1 MEIIMAHTHTF
12 TRFIIGGLVTSSLA
26 VTFNIHANPLKNTTF
41 GFSGYIKADAMV
53 SQYSDGTLASGSIG
67 RDFYIP
73 SLTPTGGEKESAQ
86 FDAHI
91 KQSRFRFTT
100 NTMLSNNHKITGV
113 LEFDFHTTPDGN
125 ERISNSYEP
134 RIRHAFLQYNNW
146 LIGQTWSTF
155 QDVKTL
161 PESLDFIGV
170 TDGTIF
176 ARQTM
181 ISYTSGAFEISLE
194 NPETTITPFGESGRI
209 VADDNSVPDLAAR
222 YTFTPSWGH
231 IAIAG
236 LIRQLAY
243 IEKQDG
249 NDIDSDEVGYGLSIT
264 SKIMLGED
272 DLRIMANIG
281 SGLGRYIG
289 LNAVN
294 SAVLDANN
302 ELNKIDVSGFT
313 IAYRHLWDT
322 QWRSTFSYAMLSA
335 DNDSD
340 LTGLDVVKQTY
351 SARANILY
359 SPTPEL
365 TFGAEYAYA
374 KKNLESDVD
383 GDMNRLQF
391 SAKYAF

>member
-1 MEIIMAHTHTF
+1 MARTQTFIRHTLTGLA
-12 TRFIIGGLVTSSLA
+12 TVILVTPFTIQA
-26 VTFNIHANPLKNTTF
+26 KPLEKTTF
-41 GFSGYIKADAMV
+41 SVSGYVKADAMV

-73 SLTPTGGEKESAQ
+73 SLTPTGGEQESAQ

-91 KQSRFRFTT
+91 KQSRFRFTS
-100 NTMLSNNHKITGV
+100 NTLLSNEQTITGV

-134 RIRHAFLQYNNW
+134 RIRHAFLKYNNW

-155 QDVKTL
+155 QDVRTL
-161 PESLDFIGV
+161 PESVDFIGV

-181 ISYTSGAFEISLE
+181 IRYTSGAFEVSLE
-194 NPETTITPFGESGRI
+194 NPETTVTPLGGNGRI

-222 YTFTPSWGH
+222 YTLNRPWGH
-231 IAIAG
+231 VAIAG
-236 LIRQLAY
+236 LVRQLAY
-243 IEKQDG
+243 VDKQDG
-249 NDIDSDEVGYGLSIT
+249 NNIDSDEISYGLSIT
-264 SKIMLGED
+264 SKINLGED
-272 DLRIMANIG
+272 DLRVMANIG
-281 SGLGRYIG
+281 RGLGRYIG

-294 SAVLDANN
+294 SAVLNANN
-302 ELNKIDVSGFT
+302 ELESIDVRGFT
-313 IAYRHLWDT
+313 LAYRHFWDA

-335 DNDSD
+335 DNDTE
-340 LTGLDVVKQTY
+340 LTGLGVIKQTY
-351 SARANILY
+351 SARANLLY

-365 TFGAEYAYA
+365 TFAAEYAYA
-374 KKNLESDVD
+374 QKTLESDID
-383 GDMNRLQF
+383 GDMSRLQF

>member
-1 MEIIMAHTHTF
+1 MNIKRISLT
-12 TRFIIGGLVTSSLA
+12 SLA
-26 VTFNIHANPLKNTTF
+26 LACSTVSFTSLANPLDKTTF
-41 GFSGYIKADAMV
+41 GFSGYVKADAMV
-53 SQYSDGTLASGSIG
+53 SQYSDGTLPSGTIG

-100 NTMLSNNHKITGV
+100 NTLLSNDEKITAV

-134 RIRHAFLQYNNW
+134 RIRHAFIKYNNW

-181 ISYTSGAFEISLE
+181 VRYTSGAFEVALE
-194 NPETTITPFGESGRI
+194 NPETTVTPFGGSGRI

-222 YTFTPSWGH
+222 YTLNQSWGH
-231 IAIAG
+231 VSFAG
-236 LIRQLAY
+236 LVRQLSY
-243 IEKQDG
+243 VEKQNG
-249 NDIDSDEVGYGLSIT
+249 SDIDTDEVGYGLSIT
-264 SKIMLGED
+264 SKINFGQD
-272 DLRIMANIG
+272 DLRVMANIG
-281 SGLGRYIG
+281 SGLGRYIA

-294 SAVLDANN
+294 SAVLDGNN
-302 ELNKIDVSGFT
+302 ELDTIDVRGFT
-313 IAYRHLWDT
+313 VAYRHFWDP
-322 QWRSTFSYAMLSA
+322 QWRSTFSYAMFSA
-335 DNDSD
+335 DNDTD
-340 LTGLDVVKQTY
+340 LTGLSVIKETY

-359 SPTPEL
+359 SPSPEL

-374 KKNLESDVD
+374 KKTLESDAD
-383 GDMNRLQF
+383 GDMSRLQF

>member
-1 MEIIMAHTHTF
+1 MNIKHISLT
-12 TRFIIGGLVTSSLA
+12 SLA
-26 VTFNIHANPLKNTTF
+26 IACTTMSFTSTANPLDRTTF
-41 GFSGYIKADAMV
+41 NFSGYIKADAMV
-53 SQYSDGTLASGSIG
+53 SQYSDGTLSSGSIG

-100 NTMLSNNHKITGV
+100 NTLLSNDDKITGV

-134 RIRHAFLQYNNW
+134 RIRHAFLKYNNW

-181 ISYTSGAFEISLE
+181 LKYTSGAFEVSLE
-194 NPETTITPFGESGRI
+194 NPETTVTPFGGGGRI

-222 YTFTPSWGH
+222 YTLNQSWGH
-231 IAIAG
+231 VSVAG
-236 LIRQLAY
+236 LVRQLAY
-243 IEKQDG
+243 EDKQNG
-249 NDIDSDEVGYGLSIT
+249 NDIDTSEVGYGLSIT
-264 SKIMLGED
+264 SKIKFGED
-272 DLRIMANIG
+272 DVRIMANIG
-281 SGLGRYIG
+281 SGLGRYIA
-289 LNAVN
+289 LNASN
-294 SAVLDANN
+294 GAVLDANN
-302 ELNKIDVSGFT
+302 KLDVIDVRGFT
-313 IAYRHLWDT
+313 IAYRHLWDEK
-322 QWRSTFSYAMLSA
+322 WRSTFSYAMFSA
-335 DNDSD
+335 DNDTD
-340 LTGLDVVKQTY
+340 LTGLEVIKETY

-359 SPTPEL
+359 SPAPEL

-374 KKNLESDVD
+374 EKTLESDVD
-383 GDMNRLQF
+383 GDMSRLQF
-391 SAKYAF
+391 SATYAF